1 MRRSPMHAATCST
14 TCCRSL
20 SPAAS
25 RAASAGAGA
34 SAASSRRA
42 PAFHCIAC
50 LHGRPRTGVVAGTCG
65 FKPAPHSSVPPAHAA
80 IACRTPAPPP
90 ESGGP
95 PKESAMSH
103 VRKAALPLLVVALG
117 AALAACSR
125 NEEAAE
131 AAATTPATAPAGEDV
146 HAFRIGA
153 LQAAALRDGGMSVP
167 NDNAV
172 FGVGLTP
179 KEVAGVL
186 AGAGL
191 ETDVLHLSV
200 QPLLV
205 RDGGRVYLF
214 DAGAGQLMGE
224 NAGKLGASLQAAGV
238 EPAQV
243 T

>member
-1 MRRSPMHAATCST
+1 
-14 TCCRSL
+14 
-20 SPAAS
+20 
-25 RAASAGAGA
+25 
-34 SAASSRRA
+34 
-42 PAFHCIAC
+42 
-50 LHGRPRTGVVAGTCG
+50 
-65 FKPAPHSSVPPAHAA
+65 
-80 IACRTPAPPP
+80 
-90 ESGGP
+90 
-95 PKESAMSH
+95 
-103 VRKAALPLLVVALG
+103 
-117 AALAACSR
+117 
-125 NEEAAE
+125 
-131 AAATTPATAPAGEDV
+131 AGEDV

-205 RDGGRVYLF
+205 RYGGGVYLF
-214 DAGAGQLMGE
+214 DACAGQLMGE

-243 T
+243 TDVFISHAHGDHVGGLVDGAGALAFPNATIHISQPE